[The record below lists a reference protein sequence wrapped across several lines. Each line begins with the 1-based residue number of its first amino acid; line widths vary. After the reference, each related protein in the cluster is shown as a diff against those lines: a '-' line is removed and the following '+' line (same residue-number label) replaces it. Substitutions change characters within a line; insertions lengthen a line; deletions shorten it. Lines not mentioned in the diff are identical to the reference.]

1 LTKIPASQANGEA
14 LLDQLG
20 RFWASEGDKLLPK
33 LAPLLVDLRRAI
45 LEPQVAKT
53 QDEAAA
59 LPEFVYPNSSIRS
72 FEFVGARRVA
82 TSKSMRLRP
91 PSLASRPP
99 P

>member
-1 LTKIPASQANGEA
+1 MTKIPASQANGEA

-59 LPEFVYPNSSIRS
+59 LPEFVYPI
-72 FEFVGARRVA
+72 F
-82 TSKSMRLRP
+82 
-91 PSLASRPP
+91 
-99 P
+99 